1 MNPTVL
7 CRTMRDMCRA
17 GFGTLSLTLLAL
29 GGCSVGPDYR
39 AEPPATPA
47 AWSATAAAVAD
58 PAAWWTAFGDPTLD
72 QLVVAA
78 RARNLDIRIAAAHL
92 REVRA
97 QYGVTRS
104 RLGPDV
110 NAVGAV
116 QRQQVS
122 EAVQPGGGTI
132 GTTWQA
138 GFDAS
143 WEIDVFGG
151 TRRAIESAGALVD
164 QAEYQVGDV
173 QVSITAETVATYVDL
188 RAADERLAALGQV
201 IAAQESVRDLTARR
215 LAGGLVDATAL
226 AQAEADLASA
236 RTRVP
241 QYQVARAQALHR
253 LGVLVGELPSP
264 PSPDAPHL
272 LSTPALHASAPLPDP
287 TLSLAP
293 GLPSDL
299 LLRRPDLRA
308 AERAL
313 AAASA
318 NVGVATADYFPR
330 FSLTG
335 SFGWTAGDSDGLFS
349 AANRGWAIGPALR
362 WPLFSS
368 GRISNQ
374 VAAANAKLEQAG
386 LRYEQ
391 VVLRAAAEVEDAL
404 VRTALARDR
413 VASANAAL
421 AARQRATDLV
431 RRRFERGLVDV
442 AAVLEQERLYA
453 DARAQLVDAR
463 AEQGLAL
470 TALAKAL
477 GGGWVMAAR
486 D

>member
-1 MNPTVL
+1 MKTACGVIGAIL
-7 CRTMRDMCRA
+7 
-17 GFGTLSLTLLAL
+17 LTIAL

-39 AEPPATPA
+39 AEPPPTPA
-47 AWSATAAAVAD
+47 AWSATSAD
-58 PAAWWTAFGDPTLD
+58 VVNPAAWWTAFADPTLD
-72 QLVVAA
+72 HLVTAA
-78 RARNLDIRIAAAHL
+78 RTRNLDLRIAEARL

-110 NAVGAV
+110 NAVGGV
-116 QRQQVS
+116 RRQELAES
-122 EAVQPGGGTI
+122 VQPGGGSI

-138 GFDAS
+138 GFDAT

-151 TRRAIESAGALVD
+151 TRRAVEAAGAEVD

-173 QVSITAETVATYVDL
+173 QVSITAETVATYLDL
-188 RAADERLAALGQV
+188 RAADERLAALTQV
-201 IAAQESVRDLTARR
+201 IAAQDRVRDLTARR

-226 AQAEADLASA
+226 AQADADLAGA
-236 RTRVP
+236 RSRAP
-241 QYQVARAQALHR
+241 QLQVARAQALHR
-253 LGVLVGELPSP
+253 LGVLVGDLPSP
-264 PSPDAPHL
+264 PSPDAPHV
-272 LSTPALHASAPLPDP
+272 LSTPSLHAAAPLPDP

-318 NVGVATADYFPR
+318 NVGVAKADYFPR

-335 SFGWTAGDSDGLFS
+335 SFGWTAGESAGLFS
-349 AANRGWAIGPALR
+349 AANRGWAIGPAVR
-362 WPLFSS
+362 WPLFSA
-368 GRISNQ
+368 GRISGQ
-374 VAAANAKLEQAG
+374 VAAANARLDQAG

-413 VASANAAL
+413 VAAANAAL
-421 AARQRATDLV
+421 TARQRATDLV

-477 GGGWVMAAR
+477 GGGWEMADR
-486 D
+486 E